1 MVGDDLTK
9 TRAILSLLQQTSTK
23 DRLRD
28 LLKSRQLHYSGGWDD
43 LIEKRVLPAVTS
55 HAISNDELLELL
67 RSEEEYGK
75 QHVFLF
81 SCSSSHAA
89 DLIDRTRIAGILRSK
104 GLESILTEPATLA
117 QPSAPM
123 ISDVRWTSAKVDLS
137 LTIKEVETRFHQRL
151 VDESSSGNRFT
162 KTWETVPTRAVNV
175 AKLHRD
181 GLLELRIAAHSN
193 STRYEADVR
202 RFWRQIIDLVP
213 IGEFHSLAL
222 STAKERLLLERDQ
235 LSHLIRYNTS
245 TLKDRDGNLLYAAT
259 STEEGDLAHGRA
271 ISASIDA
278 VLDDDGY
285 CEESNFCF
293 RKGDRLARD
302 VRVVLGREPNEFVIR
317 ANCSEE
323 EYEYVLEQLRFFNRP
338 AARLQAAG
346 G

>member
-9 TRAILSLLQQTSTK
+9 ARAILSLLQQTSTT
-23 DRLRD
+23 DRLRA
-28 LLKSRQLHYSGGWDD
+28 LLKSRQQHYSGGWDD
-43 LIEKRVLPAVTS
+43 LIEKRVLPAITS
-55 HAISNDELLELL
+55 HAITTDELLELL
-67 RSEEEYGK
+67 RSEEEHGK

-81 SCSSSHAA
+81 SCPSAHAA
-89 DLIDRTRIAGILRSK
+89 ELIDRARITGILKSR
-104 GLESILTEPATLA
+104 GLESVVKEPATLS
-117 QPSAPM
+117 QPSTPT
-123 ISDVRWTSAKVDLS
+123 IVDVRWTSAKVDLD

-202 RFWRQIIDLVP
+202 RFWRQILDLIP
-213 IGEFHSLAL
+213 IGEFQSLAL
-222 STAKERLLLERDQ
+222 TTARERILVERAQ

-245 TLKDRDGNLLYAAT
+245 TLKDRDGNVLYAAT
-259 STEEGDLAHGRA
+259 STEEGDLSRGRG
-271 ISASIDA
+271 ISAGIDA
-278 VLDDDGY
+278 VLEDDGY

-293 RKGDRLARD
+293 RKGDHLARD
-302 VRVVLGREPNEFVIR
+302 VRVILGREPNEFAIR
-317 ANCSEE
+317 ANCSGE

-338 AARLQAAG
+338 VTRLQAAG